1 MQFSKVFIVRS
12 KQTDGHRNESYLSV
26 LLFTDCSCKCVAE
39 CCFCWEEL
47 YLSTYSDYIKLFKKL
62 QSFISL

>member
-1 MQFSKVFIVRS
+1 MQFSKVFIVLS

-47 YLSTYSDYIKLFKKL
+47 HLSTYSDYIKPFKT
-62 QSFISL
+62 